1 MSKTYKCNIRRTIYK
16 LALALKD
23 ISSAELT
30 CKGFKIAIL
39 ASDEKISHEVNY
51 AFMTAITTCYARP
64 FVDNKSTGVL
74 QKHWRKFTD
83 RRLQETHDLIMK
95 ARHEVYA
102 HSDSK
107 IARLFIVPAGAMMRG
122 AGRTAPRSSWFFETY
137 EFPPDAIMNI
147 HDCCIDLK
155 QRLETEVSRLVDELC
170 ASGGTP
176 ETEFELKGGIEGE
189 TVRTSDDDITLH

>member
-1 MSKTYKCNIRRTIYK
+1 MSNQSKHDIHKKIYK

-23 ISSAELT
+23 ITSAQLT
-30 CKGFKIAIL
+30 CGGFKNIIL
-39 ASDEKISHEVNY
+39 ATEEKISYEVNY

-74 QKHWRKFTD
+74 QKHWRNFSD

-102 HSDSK
+102 HSDST
-107 IARLFIVPAGAMMRG
+107 IARLFIVPAGAEIRG
-122 AGRTAPRSSWFFETY
+122 AGRRAPRSSWFFETY

-147 HDCCIDLK
+147 HDCCVDLK

-170 ASGGTP
+170 ASGGIP
-176 ETEFELKGGIEGE
+176 ETEFELNW
-189 TVRTSDDDITLH
+189 

>member
-1 MSKTYKCNIRRTIYK
+1 MINRSKYDPRKEIYK

-23 ISSAELT
+23 ITAAEIT
-30 CKGFKIAIL
+30 CSGLKKVIL
-39 ASDEKISHEVNY
+39 AAEAKLPYEVNY

-74 QKHWRKFTD
+74 QKHWRSFSD
-83 RRLQETHDLIMK
+83 PRLQKAHDLIMK

-102 HSDSK
+102 HSDSS
-107 IARLFIVPAGAMMRG
+107 IARLFIVPSGEVMRG
-122 AGRTAPRSSWFFETY
+122 FGRRAPRSSWLFETY

-155 QRLETEVSRLVDELC
+155 ERL
-170 ASGGTP
+170 GGVN
-176 ETEFELKGGIEGE
+176 K
-189 TVRTSDDDITLH
+189 